1 MVEENRQAFEDLAL
15 DPDESQ
21 HMALIPASTQA
32 RLLLANEGAKL
43 TLIVVRQAGTRHS
56 HGSPPFFVLR
66 SLVRVANLLRLA
78 LIGLELG
85 YYAGATSV
93 MRMAYESLLYAFL
106 FNRYP
111 DKALSWLR
119 LTFDTHMDREESIA
133 EEQQLRSLAKHTF
146 NEWTGERDLGQQI
159 WERASELIHHTAEG
173 LAAESGLEPWQLLS
187 EELAKALE
195 ATGGDFDLAIRLAGL
210 QARFGTARVHA
221 EPVERT
227 GSGMPWT
234 GEFGGLYD
242 EEWLDLWSIVLLYL
256 VHRVTDFTYQTFP
269 PHDKG
274 TKDAYKGWHETV
286 KTRDW
291 DEHRG
296 PKAEDNSNSFG

>member
-1 MVEENRQAFEDLAL
+1 MVEEDRQGSEGLPL

-21 HMALIPASTQA
+21 HMALIPANTQA
-32 RLLLANEGAKL
+32 RLLLAKDGALL
-43 TLIVVRQAGTRHS
+43 TLIAVKQAGTRHPR
-56 HGSPPFFVLR
+56 GSPPFFVLR

-111 DKALSWLR
+111 DKAQSWLR

-146 NEWTGERDLGQQI
+146 NEWTGEKDLGQEI

-187 EELAKALE
+187 EELAKALK

-210 QARFGTARVHA
+210 QARFGTLRVDA
-221 EPVERT
+221 EPTESTR
-227 GSGMPWT
+227 SSLPWT
-234 GEFGGLYD
+234 GESAGLYD
-242 EEWLDLWSIVLLYL
+242 EEWMDWWSIVLLYL
-256 VHRVTDFTYQTFP
+256 VHRVTDFAYQTFP
-269 PHDKG
+269 PQDKG
-274 TKDAYKGWHETV
+274 TRNAYEDWHQTV
-286 KTRDW
+286 KTR
-291 DEHRG
+291 
-296 PKAEDNSNSFG
+296 NSQAKQNGYQ